1 MTRCPVASSPTG
13 PLACRACVLAVL
25 LAQGCASTIPSQ
37 RLQRG
42 LHLPV
47 PSATQSLPSQ
57 ERLSRQREQ
66 EVYVLSARKLIPIA
80 FDLQPDI
87 KSSYQRF
94 KSEAAR
100 YDFFVVSRDSLTP
113 IFRTSNDFG
122 ESRGDETVTRDRG
135 HTVEFAVEKLF
146 FDTTRLDVG
155 VGYQTD
161 VDNDAT
167 GHHPFVSADLR
178 YPLGA
183 SREKLE
189 RTSEEIFRRNELND
203 AQLDYIQEVRS
214 RLQRALFRFHEVVRL
229 ADTVK
234 TLAEWKNDLVAFR
247 ERLQRSSEGT
257 ATSDLSRV
265 DAEVTRV
272 NSSLRNESGRF
283 RVDLARL
290 KSLCGIPLYARAE
303 ITDEPFNP
311 FEGATHEDLF
321 RMSIETDP
329 EILTLRNEVL
339 NAEVQLDLARRGQWD
354 VALLLGGESALEGR
368 GESDTISDWS
378 VNVGFEVSRVDRRVT
393 DSLTRQAQAN
403 ILRFSE
409 AIAARENDIFVDTLE
424 PIIRIE
430 TLGASRDE
438 LRANLPRFEAD
449 YQTGVDEYFAGRLN
463 IDDLLKRRE
472 TLWNQQDEVAR
483 LTRLVGANVAELCSA
498 TGKFFE
504 LLDAN
509 GKEPQQ

>member
-1 MTRCPVASSPTG
+1 MTRRPDASFSSRVMSCWTCG
-13 PLACRACVLAVL
+13 LAVL
-25 LAQGCASTIPSQ
+25 LAHGCAATLPSQ
-37 RLQRG
+37 RLGQG
-42 LHLPV
+42 LNLPV
-47 PSATQSLPSQ
+47 PSSTRSLPSQ
-57 ERLSRQREQ
+57 ERFARQREQ
-66 EVYVLSARKLIPIA
+66 EVYVLSARTLIPIA
-80 FDLQPDI
+80 FDLQPDL

-100 YDFFVVSRDSLTP
+100 YDFFVASRDSLTP
-113 IFRTSNDFG
+113 TFRSSNDFG
-122 ESRGDETVTRDRG
+122 ESRQDETVARERN
-135 HTVEFAVEKLF
+135 HTVEIGVEKLF
-146 FDTTRLDVG
+146 FDTTRLDVA

-161 VDNDAT
+161 VDDDAT
-167 GHHPFVSADLR
+167 GNYPFVSADLR

-214 RLQRALFRFHEVVRL
+214 RLQRALFRFYEVVRL
-229 ADTVK
+229 ADTVQ
-234 TLAEWKNDLVAFR
+234 TLAEWKDDLVAFR
-247 ERLQRSSEGT
+247 ERLEGSG
-257 ATSDLSRV
+257 AENVTSDLSRV

-272 NSSLRNESGRF
+272 NATLRNESGRY
-283 RVDLARL
+283 RVDVARL
-290 KSLCGIPLYARAE
+290 KSLCGIPLYARTE
-303 ITDEPFNP
+303 IADEPFNP
-311 FEGATHEDLF
+311 FVGATHEDLF
-321 RMSIETDP
+321 RLSIATDP
-329 EILTLRNEVL
+329 EILTLRNEVR

-354 VALLLGGESALEGR
+354 VALLVGGESALEGR
-368 GESDTISDWS
+368 GESDTISNWS
-378 VNVGFEVSRVDRRVT
+378 VNVGFEVSLVDPRVT
-393 DSLTRQAQAN
+393 GSLIRQSQAN

-449 YQTGVDEYFAGRLN
+449 YQTGMDDYFAGTLN

-504 LLDAN
+504 LLDEN
-509 GKEPQQ
+509 GEQRRP

>member
-1 MTRCPVASSPTG
+1 MTRCTVASSPTG
-13 PLACRACVLAVL
+13 PLARRACCLAVVLAH
-25 LAQGCASTIPSQ
+25 GCASTIPSQ
-37 RLQRG
+37 RLQQG
-42 LHLPV
+42 MHLPV

-113 IFRTSNDFG
+113 TLRVSNDFG
-122 ESRGDETVTRDRG
+122 ESREDETVTRDRG
-135 HTVEFAVEKLF
+135 HTVEIGVEKLF

-161 VDNDAT
+161 VDDDAI
-167 GHHPFVSADLR
+167 GNHPFLAADLR
-178 YPLGA
+178 YPLWA

-229 ADTVK
+229 ADTVQ
-234 TLAEWKNDLVAFR
+234 TLAEWKDDLMVLR
-247 ERLQRSSEGT
+247 ERLARSAVGNV
-257 ATSDLSRV
+257 TSDLSRM

-272 NSSLRNESGRF
+272 NSTLRNDSGRY

-303 ITDEPFNP
+303 IEDEPFNP

-378 VNVGFEVSRVDRRVT
+378 VNVGFEVSRVDHRVT
-393 DSLTRQAQAN
+393 DSLIRQAQAN

-438 LRANLPRFEAD
+438 LRANLPRFEED

-504 LLDAN
+504 LLGEIA
-509 GKEPQQ
+509 KQPQQ

>member
-1 MTRCPVASSPTG
+1 MPT
-13 PLACRACVLAVL
+13 
-25 LAQGCASTIPSQ
+25 
-37 RLQRG
+37 
-42 LHLPV
+42 
-47 PSATQSLPSQ
+47 ATQSLPSE
-57 ERLSRQREQ
+57 ERLSPQRRQ

-161 VDNDAT
+161 VEDDAT
-167 GHHPFVSADLR
+167 GNHPFVSADLR

-229 ADTVK
+229 EDTVQ
-234 TLAEWKNDLVAFR
+234 TLGEWKDDLVALR
-247 ERLQRSSEGT
+247 QRLEGSGVENV
-257 ATSDLSRV
+257 TSDLSRV

-272 NSSLRNESGRF
+272 NSTLRNESGRY
-283 RVDLARL
+283 RVDVARL
-290 KSLCGIPLYARAE
+290 KSLCGIPLYARTE
-303 ITDEPFNP
+303 IVDEPFNP
-311 FEGATHEDLF
+311 FVGATHQDLF
-321 RMSIETDP
+321 RMSIDTDP
-329 EILTLRNEVL
+329 EILTLRNEVR

-368 GESDTISDWS
+368 GESDTASDWS
-378 VNVGFEVSRVDRRVT
+378 INVGFEVSLVDPRVT
-393 DSLTRQAQAN
+393 GSLIRQSQAN

-438 LRANLPRFEAD
+438 LRANLPRFEQD
-449 YQTGVDEYFAGRLN
+449 YQSGIDAYFAGTLN

-472 TLWNQQDEVAR
+472 TLWFQQDEIAS

-509 GKEPQQ
+509 GKQAQQ

>member
-1 MTRCPVASSPTG
+1 MTYPAAWFSDRPFA
-13 PLACRACVLAVL
+13 LAACILAAL
-25 LAQGCASTIPSQ
+25 LSHGCDSTLPSQ
-37 RLQRG
+37 RLQQG
-42 LHLPV
+42 LNLPV
-47 PSATQSLPSQ
+47 PSSTLSLPSE

-80 FDLQPDI
+80 FDLQPDL

-100 YDFFVVSRDSLTP
+100 YDFFVASRDSLTP
-113 IFRTSNDFG
+113 TFRSSNDFG
-122 ESRGDETVTRDRG
+122 ELRADETVTRERN
-135 HTVEFAVEKLF
+135 HTVEIGVEKLF

-161 VDNDAT
+161 VDDDAT
-167 GHHPFVSADLR
+167 GNHPFVSADLR
-178 YPLGA
+178 YPLWA

-229 ADTVK
+229 AETVR
-234 TLAEWKNDLVAFR
+234 TLAEWKDDLVAFR
-247 ERLQRSSEGT
+247 ERLEGSG
-257 ATSDLSRV
+257 AEDVTSDLSRV

-272 NSSLRNESGRF
+272 NSKLRNESGRY
-283 RVDLARL
+283 RVDVARL
-290 KSLCGIPLYARAE
+290 KAFCGIPLYAGIE
-303 ITDEPFNP
+303 IEEEPFNP
-311 FEGATHEDLF
+311 FEGATHEELF
-321 RMSIETDP
+321 RMSIDTDP
-329 EILTLRNEVL
+329 EILTLRNEVR

-368 GESDTISDWS
+368 GESDTTSDWS
-378 VNVGFEVSRVDRRVT
+378 VNVGFEVSLVDPRVT
-393 DSLTRQAQAN
+393 GSLIRQSQAN

-430 TLGASRDE
+430 TVGASRDE
-438 LRANLPRFEAD
+438 LRTNLPRFEQD
-449 YQTGVDEYFAGRLN
+449 YQAGMDEYFAGTLN
-463 IDDLLKRRE
+463 IDDLLNRRE
-472 TLWNQQDEVAR
+472 TLWFQQEEIAR
-483 LTRLVGANVAELCSA
+483 MTRLVGDNVAELCSA

-504 LLDAN
+504 LLDQT
-509 GKEPQQ
+509 GQQREQ